1 MQPCLVFFYK
11 CFLKYIPKHFLSQVV
26 NFVHVSFKHNYYLLQ
41 LIEFNK
47 EEADERLRNLPWIST
62 ESMNI
67 DCYFTKAELDKLCDI
82 EKLRYK
88 NIKRNYLTMELLG

>member
-1 MQPCLVFFYK
+1 MCHTCLVSEIYQ
-11 CFLKYIPKHFLSQVV
+11 KYLT
-26 NFVHVSFKHNYYLLQ
+26 YCLLQ

-67 DCYFTKAELDKLCDI
+67 DCYFTKAELEELCDI

-88 NIKRNYLTMELLG
+88 NIKRNYETMKLLG